1 MEFFATIDR
10 PLTAE
15 ELTRHLTVGTLPDWC
30 DAFAEVTADSEDEG
44 AGDTLWGH
52 FRVVRTPI
60 RGGVRFALTDCP
72 NALAWTVT
80 AGYPP
85 APEGVVIHATIART
99 EADTDPDF
107 AESIQEFV
115 EAWQR
120 GLQGGWPDRPDRV
133 AQSLYNF

>member
-1 MEFFATIDR
+1 MEFFTTVDR

-15 ELTRHLTVGTLPDWC
+15 KLTRRLTVATLPGVC
-30 DAFAEVTADSEDEG
+30 DAFADVEAEDDDLG
-44 AGDTLWGH
+44 AADTLWGH

-60 RGGVRFALTDCP
+60 RGGVRFALADCP

-85 APEGVVIHATIART
+85 APEGVVVHATIART

-107 AESIQEFV
+107 ADSIQEFV
-115 EAWQR
+115 GAWQR
-120 GLQGGWPDRPDRV
+120 GLDELPPD
-133 AQSLYNF
+133 

>member
-1 MEFFATIDR
+1 VEFFTTVDR

-15 ELTRHLTVGTLPDWC
+15 ELTRRLTVGVLPEVC
-30 DAFAEVTADSEDEG
+30 DAFAVAEAEDDDQG
-44 AGDTLWGH
+44 AADTLWGH

-60 RGGVRFALTDCP
+60 RGGVRFTLTDCP

-85 APEGVVIHATIART
+85 APEGVVVHATIART

-107 AESIQEFV
+107 ADSIQEFV
-115 EAWQR
+115 EAWQC
-120 GLQGGWPDRPDRV
+120 GLEALPAG
-133 AQSLYNF
+133 

>member
-1 MEFFATIDR
+1 MEFFTTVER

-15 ELTRHLTVGTLPDWC
+15 DLTGRLTVPTLSEVC
-30 DAFAEVTADSEDEG
+30 DAFAAVEAEDDDQG
-44 AGDTLWGH
+44 AADTLWGH

-72 NALAWTVT
+72 NALVWTVT

-85 APEGVVIHATIART
+85 APDGVVVHATIART

-115 EAWQR
+115 DAWR
-120 GLQGGWPDRPDRV
+120 LGLLGLPTD
-133 AQSLYNF
+133 

>member
-1 MEFFATIDR
+1 MEFFATVDR

-15 ELTRHLTVGTLPDWC
+15 ELTKQLTVEALPDWC
-30 DAFAEVTADSEDEG
+30 DAFAAVTAEDEDHG
-44 AGDTLWGH
+44 AADTLWGH

-60 RGGVRFALTDCP
+60 QGGVRFALTDCP

-85 APEGVVIHATIART
+85 APDGVVVHATIART

-107 AESIQEFV
+107 AESIEEFV

-120 GLQGGWPDRPDRV
+120 GLV
-133 AQSLYNF
+133 NL